1 VDGLITLSPQQFAR
15 FAAFI
20 YERTGIRT
28 ADGKVMLLSNRIR
41 RRLRARGL
49 DSFDTYYELLQAD
62 RTGAELEAFVDVIT
76 TNETHFFRTPAH
88 FDWVAGPFLD
98 ELIAAAAAR
107 RRDRTLRIWSA
118 ACSTGEEAYSLAIC
132 LTEQAGRLAGWRL
145 SVLGTDLCGEALAAA
160 RVGAYGP
167 RAVEAVSPE
176 RLARHFA
183 ADPAAGTWKIRPPAA
198 RLCEFRRHNLLDP
211 MPGPP
216 FSLVVV
222 RNVLIYFDRES
233 KRAAL
238 ANLVAAVEPGGYLLV
253 GTTDGASEHLSG
265 LERCSTFTYRKP

>member
-1 VDGLITLSPQQFAR
+1 MNGLITLSPEQFAR
-15 FAAFI
+15 FATFI

-49 DSFDTYYELLQAD
+49 DSFDAYYDLLLAD
-62 RTGAELEAFVDVIT
+62 QEGDELEAFVDAIT
-76 TNETHFFRTPAH
+76 TNETHFFRTSAH

-98 ELIAAAAAR
+98 ELTAAAAGR

-118 ACSTGEEAYSLAIC
+118 ACSTGEEAYSLAMC

-145 SVLGTDLCGEALAAA
+145 SVLGTDLCGEALATA
-160 RVGAYGP
+160 RAGTYGH

-176 RLARHFA
+176 RLARHFT
-183 ADPAAGTWKIRPPAA
+183 ADPAAGTWKVRSPAA

-211 MPGPP
+211 MLEPP
-216 FSLVVV
+216 FSLIVV

-233 KRAAL
+233 KRLAL
-238 ANLVAAVEPGGYLLV
+238 ANLIAALEPGGYLLV
-253 GTTDGASEHLSG
+253 GTTDGGSEHLSE
-265 LERCSTFTYRKP
+265 LERRSTFAYRKP